1 MRLEPTTTQN
11 VNEHSSIWPSWPG
24 KYRDPGKHRART
36 HPEKSTRHDK
46 NTQPDET
53 RSPAQ
58 QARRASC
65 PPSRSHKKRKRR
77 YQTPPLPHSPTPPDH
92 STPPRHPTQDCPS
105 KQTLGH
111 NLAHPPSNFNSLTFS
126 IPLKHFSDL

>member
-77 YQTPPLPHSPTPPDH
+77 YQTPLSRTAQPHRTIPPPQG
-92 STPPRHPTQDCPS
+92 TPPRIARAS
-105 KQTLGH
+105 KPLAIIWLTLPQT
-111 NLAHPPSNFNSLTFS
+111 S
-126 IPLKHFSDL
+126 IP